1 MAALDEGLRWVEVR
15 LAELV
20 DGAPPDAVQLRRK
33 DGPRSWP
40 VHALIKHDGN
50 AEDTEARVRA
60 ELASLVEEATEV
72 GSALHVRLVML
83 RGGVVSASRSVYM
96 PAPERTGDD
105 DDDAPKGG
113 AGSQGA
119 ALVATNRDLR
129 SLLEVYA
136 RQQGATV
143 SAAMQG
149 WAGSMARTSEL
160 EREVAELRAALVVAE
175 QAQQGDPVVQQAL
188 SALAPQL
195 PLLLAQFAQARS
207 GGQ

>member
-15 LAELV
+15 LTELV

-33 DGPRSWP
+33 DGARSWP
-40 VHALIKHDGN
+40 VHALIKHEGD
-50 AEDTEARVRA
+50 ATETEARVRA
-60 ELASLVEEATEV
+60 ELASLVEESTEI

-83 RGGVVSASRSVYM
+83 RGGVVSASRSVWM

-105 DDDAPKGG
+105 DEEPKGG

-207 GGQ
+207 GAQ

>member
-1 MAALDEGLRWVEVR
+1 MAALNEGLRWIEVR

-40 VHALIKHDGN
+40 VHALIKHEG
-50 AEDTEARVRA
+50 AIEDTEGRVRA

-83 RGGVVSASRSVYM
+83 RGGVVSASRSVFM
-96 PAPERTGDD
+96 PAPERTDD
-105 DDDAPKGG
+105 DDEPKGG

-207 GGQ
+207 GAQ

>member
-1 MAALDEGLRWVEVR
+1 MAALDEGLRWIEVR

-40 VHALIKHDGN
+40 VHALIKHEG
-50 AEDTEARVRA
+50 AIEDTEGRVRA

-83 RGGVVSASRSVYM
+83 RGGVVSASRSVFM
-96 PAPERTGDD
+96 PAPERTADD
-105 DDDAPKGG
+105 DEPKGG

-195 PLLLAQFAQARS
+195 PLLLAQFAQSRS
-207 GGQ
+207 GAQ

>member
-1 MAALDEGLRWVEVR
+1 VAALDEGLRWVEVR

-20 DGAPPDAVQLRRK
+20 DGAPPDAVQIRRK

-40 VHALIKHDGN
+40 VHALIKHEGH
-50 AEDTEARVRA
+50 ASDTEQRVRA
-60 ELASLVEEATEV
+60 ELAALVEEATEV
-72 GSALHVRLVML
+72 GSALHVRLVTL
-83 RGGVVSASRSVYM
+83 RGGVVAASRAVYL
-96 PAPERTGDD
+96 PAPERSADEGV
-105 DDDAPKGG
+105 DDDAQRG
-113 AGSQGA
+113 AGS

-129 SLLEVYA
+129 ALLEVYA
-136 RQQGATV
+136 RQQGNTV

-195 PLLLAQFAQARS
+195 PLLLAQFSQARS
-207 GGQ
+207 GAQ

>member
-1 MAALDEGLRWVEVR
+1 MAALDEGLRWIEVR

-40 VHALIKHDGN
+40 VHALIKHEG
-50 AEDTEARVRA
+50 AIEDTEGRVRA

-83 RGGVVSASRSVYM
+83 RGGVVSASRSVFM
-96 PAPERTGDD
+96 PAPERTDD
-105 DDDAPKGG
+105 DDEPKGG

-195 PLLLAQFAQARS
+195 PLLLAQFAQSRS
-207 GGQ
+207 GAQ

>member
-40 VHALIKHDGN
+40 VHALIKHEG
-50 AEDTEARVRA
+50 AIEDTEGRVRA

-72 GSALHVRLVML
+72 GAALHVRLVML
-83 RGGVVSASRSVYM
+83 RGGVVSASRSVFM
-96 PAPERTGDD
+96 PAPERTDD
-105 DDDAPKGG
+105 DDEPKGG

-175 QAQQGDPVVQQAL
+175 QAQQSDPVVQQAL

-207 GGQ
+207 GAQ

>member
-1 MAALDEGLRWVEVR
+1 MAALDEGLRWIEVR

-40 VHALIKHDGN
+40 VHALIKHEG
-50 AEDTEARVRA
+50 AIEDTEGRVRA

-72 GSALHVRLVML
+72 GAALHVRLVML
-83 RGGVVSASRSVYM
+83 RGGVVSASRSVFM
-96 PAPERTGDD
+96 PAPERTDD
-105 DDDAPKGG
+105 DDEPKGG

-175 QAQQGDPVVQQAL
+175 QAQQSDPVVQQAL

-207 GGQ
+207 GAQ

>member
-1 MAALDEGLRWVEVR
+1 MAALDEGLRWIEVR

-40 VHALIKHDGN
+40 VHALIKHEG
-50 AEDTEARVRA
+50 AIEDTEGRVRA

-83 RGGVVSASRSVYM
+83 RGGVVSASRSVFM
-96 PAPERTGDD
+96 PAPERTDD
-105 DDDAPKGG
+105 DDEPKGG

-207 GGQ
+207 GAQ

>member
-1 MAALDEGLRWVEVR
+1 VAALDEGLRWIEVR

-40 VHALIKHDGN
+40 VHALIKHEG
-50 AEDTEARVRA
+50 AIEDTEGRVRA

-83 RGGVVSASRSVYM
+83 RGGVVSASRSVFM
-96 PAPERTGDD
+96 PAPERTDD
-105 DDDAPKGG
+105 DDEPKGG

-207 GGQ
+207 GAQ

>member
-15 LAELV
+15 LGELV

-33 DGPRSWP
+33 DGARSWP
-40 VHALIKHDGN
+40 VHALIKHDGSV
-50 AEDTEARVRA
+50 EDTEARVRA
-60 ELASLVEEATEV
+60 ELASLVEEATEI

-96 PAPERTGDD
+96 PAPEQTDD
-105 DDDAPKGG
+105 HDEPKGS

-207 GGQ
+207 GAQ

>member
-1 MAALDEGLRWVEVR
+1 
-15 LAELV
+15 
-20 DGAPPDAVQLRRK
+20 
-33 DGPRSWP
+33 
-40 VHALIKHDGN
+40 LIKHEG
-50 AEDTEARVRA
+50 AIEDTEGRVRA

-83 RGGVVSASRSVYM
+83 RGGVVSASRSVFM
-96 PAPERTGDD
+96 PAPERTDD
-105 DDDAPKGG
+105 DDEPKGG

-207 GGQ
+207 GAQ

>member
-1 MAALDEGLRWVEVR
+1 
-15 LAELV
+15 
-20 DGAPPDAVQLRRK
+20 VQLRRK

-40 VHALIKHDGN
+40 VHALIKHEG
-50 AEDTEARVRA
+50 AIEDTEGRVRA

-83 RGGVVSASRSVYM
+83 RGGVVSASRSVFM
-96 PAPERTGDD
+96 PAPERTDD
-105 DDDAPKGG
+105 DDEPKGG

-195 PLLLAQFAQARS
+195 PLLLAQFAQSRS
-207 GGQ
+207 GAQ

>member
-15 LAELV
+15 LGELV

-33 DGPRSWP
+33 DGQRSWP
-40 VHALIKHDGN
+40 VHALIKHEGG
-50 AEDTEARVRA
+50 ATEDTEGKVRA
-60 ELASLVEEATEV
+60 ELASLVEEATEI
-72 GSALHVRLVML
+72 GSALHVRLVIL
-83 RGGVVSASRSVYM
+83 RGGVVSASRSVYL

-105 DDDAPKGG
+105 DDDSGKGS

-207 GGQ
+207 GA

>member
-1 MAALDEGLRWVEVR
+1 MAALDEGLRWIEVR

-40 VHALIKHDGN
+40 VHALIKHDG
-50 AEDTEARVRA
+50 AIEDTEGRVRA

-83 RGGVVSASRSVYM
+83 RGGVVSASRSVFM
-96 PAPERTGDD
+96 PAPERTDD
-105 DDDAPKGG
+105 DDEPKGG

-195 PLLLAQFAQARS
+195 PLLLAQFAQSRS
-207 GGQ
+207 GAQ